1 MGLAIVAA
9 TLNDPEASPLE
20 WVPLSGD
27 LGFFVGVVSY
37 RMGSG

>member
-1 MGLAIVAA
+1 L
-9 TLNDPEASPLE
+9 PLE

-37 RMGSG
+37 RMGSV